1 MPSSECDCQQPDVKK
16 LFENILYLS
25 KVISEHDERNA
36 TQLRD
41 VTQIIRGSTVP
52 ARNELIS

>member
-41 VTQIIRGSTVP
+41 VTQIIRGSTFP
-52 ARNELIS
+52 ARNA